1 MSVGNFLSKSGL
13 NMYFN
18 ATFGLDALRET
29 ENAAT
34 TVLEGVWNNDPNT
47 FQRAGTEL
55 GFAAGSI
62 ASLGLFGIQG
72 AHGWYSN
79 RINDTWMVKEGSS
92 GASFYHMNK
101 GKMFQRPGPNAT
113 TAALSE
119 DAMKG
124 VMSKGTQGRWIKGR
138 GFASMAV
145 GDWKTL
151 GGIARKLRNPAA
163 FFATLAATTILP
175 PVIGGVAGKIMD
187 SGWQEAL
194 AKRQINYDNRFFD
207 TRQQEMSAYQTI
219 GASMQA
225 YHGKLIS
232 TSRIYHHAG

>member
-34 TVLEGVWNNDPNT
+34 TVLDGVWNNDPNT

-119 DAMKG
+119 DAMKS
-124 VMSKGTQGRWIKGR
+124 VMSKGKRGRWVKNIGFKALKSGWKGP
-138 GFASMAV
+138 
-145 GDWKTL
+145 T
-151 GGIARKLRNPAA
+151 A

-187 SGWQEAL
+187 SGWQEAM
-194 AKRQINYDNRFFD
+194 ARRQISYDNRFFD